1 MRILVAEDEHRIAQA
16 IREGLEQ
23 ESYAVD
29 VVFDGEEAYNS
40 AHYEDYDLVI
50 LDVMMP
56 GLTGFEVTSKLREAG
71 RHMPILMLT
80 AKDQARDVIHGL
92 DSGADDYLAKP
103 FSFEVLLARIRA
115 LLRRPENTI
124 GEVLTAR
131 DLSLDPVA
139 HEVKRDKT
147 VIRLSSKEYALLE
160 YLMRNK
166 GQVLSKEKLIAHVW
180 DFDADILPNNVEVFI
195 AYLRNK
201 IDKPF
206 KSKPLIETVRGF
218 GYRIAVE

>member
-206 KSKPLIETVRGF
+206 KAKPLIETVRGF